1 MFMEDE
7 DKTRIKLRKTQKEY
21 FEDDDEIK
29 NETTLDKEYFE
40 KDVKTDISETIQR
53 YTTRRC

>member
-1 MFMEDE
+1 MLNTEKIEFMEDE

-40 KDVKTDISETIQR
+40 KDGW
-53 YTTRRC
+53 

>member
-1 MFMEDE
+1 MLNTEYFEFMEDE

-40 KDVKTDISETIQR
+40 KDVKTTEIV
-53 YTTRRC
+53 